1 MPWPRGRDFGVGPW
15 HEPLARRSIGA
26 VDPRFGVSVTA
37 HRVASSIAHRVMYA
51 AMRRMV
57 LATLALFGCSEL
69 EPLELDTCGNG
80 VWEPM
85 AGEDCD
91 TNTDE
96 GQCGRPGTAGACQY
110 ICSTSS
116 DCPGGR
122 QCGADRICRLPIRQF
137 RAAPGSPYAT
147 VGNQLA
153 VADLDGDTHFDLI
166 GTNARGANVLFGDGE
181 GAFFDRRSLT
191 TGAPMSRAMRAAVTA
206 PNPQRLVTPMG
217 AGVQVHGVDA
227 QRNLSA
233 VANAALPFDLGDRVR
248 LVRLPSSGLQDLIAV
263 FLEVGRTVALTT
275 FGLPSKPNVLDRALS
290 ELIPVAGDLDGD
302 GLPEL
307 VVAFGGESDVRV
319 LQLRCEDGG
328 PVATCTDE
336 LEWRDTTTVAFG
348 AAVNQLALADADAD
362 GDLDLFATTTGDIR
376 IARGRG
382 DLTFAA
388 PAVDGRVDCGDVCT
402 LLVVEDLDGDDRADY
417 VFEAALVTTSSAAAR
432 TRHEASSGEL
442 DEWSYAATGDFDGD
456 GRRDV
461 AVALEG
467 EFGIEVVYGATTPLY
482 NAFFEDTSQPIAGLV
497 AADFDGD
504 GIDDL
509 AAVLLSLEGSTV
521 VVLYGGTAGFSAPV
535 PMGRFAG
542 VRGLLP
548 VFLAGPQPGSA
559 DFRADLIVETND
571 PASSGDRIVVLI
583 ATQEHQ
589 MVSPLLLSP
598 TPVNPI
604 PALAVA
610 TGTFLSETDDEDLL
624 ILASDKVVRVPTN
637 AAGAFD
643 LQLAVTQDQS
653 VVDGTTSRR
662 LVETAQL
669 DGDAFTE
676 VIVATGTHPKP
687 DTEGRSVVVFD
698 PDSPSEDLSIVELTL
713 PDAIYSPTS
722 VRVAALP
729 PIADRVLV
737 VGFVGQGAPGGVALY
752 SIAED
757 GTVAD
762 APTVL
767 LAEEGRQVLSVE
779 VANIDSDALPELIV
793 LTETDVYSIEIR
805 DGTFV
810 WGPPIPLGDTVRP
823 PSAFATMR
831 ATDLD
836 RDGLVDLTIATEL
849 GLYVYRAVDRL
860 EVTP

>member
-1 MPWPRGRDFGVGPW
+1 
-15 HEPLARRSIGA
+15 
-26 VDPRFGVSVTA
+26 
-37 HRVASSIAHRVMYA
+37 
-51 AMRRMV
+51 MRRMV

-96 GQCGRPGTAGACQY
+96 GQCGRPGTIGACQY
-110 ICSTSS
+110 ICSTSA

-137 RAAPGSPYAT
+137 RAPPGSPYAT

-153 VADLDGDTHFDLI
+153 VADLDGDTHFDLV

-191 TGAPMSRAMRAAVTA
+191 TGAPLSRAMRAAVTA

-248 LVRLPSSGLQDLIAV
+248 LVRLPSNGLQDLLAV

-275 FGLPSKPNVLDRALS
+275 FGLPSRPTTIDESLADLRT
-290 ELIPVAGDLDGD
+290 PVAGDLDGD
-302 GLPEL
+302 RVAEL
-307 VVAFGGESDVRV
+307 AVAFAGASDVQV
-319 LQLRCEDGG
+319 LELRCEDGG
-328 PVATCTDE
+328 PVSTCTE
-336 LEWRDTTTVAFG
+336 RLQWRTAVTVAFG
-348 AAVNQLALADADAD
+348 APVERLAFADFDAD
-362 GDLDLFATTTGDIR
+362 GDLDLFAATTEDIR
-376 IARGRG
+376 VARGRG
-382 DLTFAA
+382 DLTFA
-388 PAVDGRVDCGDVCT
+388 PPVVDARVDCDGDCAV
-402 LLVVEDLDGDDRADY
+402 LLVEDLDGDGRADY
-417 VFEAALVTTSSAAAR
+417 VFDAALVTTSSAAAQA
-432 TRHEASSGEL
+432 RHEATSGEL

-467 EFGIEVVYGATTPLY
+467 EFGIEVAYGATTPLY
-482 NAFFEDTSQPIAGLV
+482 NTFFEDTAQPIAGLV

-548 VFLAGPQPGSA
+548 VFLAGPPPQSV

-610 TGTFLSETDDEDLL
+610 TGTFLAEAGDEDLL
-624 ILASDKVVRVPTN
+624 IVTSDKVVRVPTN

-653 VVDGTTSRR
+653 SVDGTTSRR

-669 DGDAFTE
+669 DDDAFTE

-687 DTEGRSVVVFD
+687 DDEGRSVVVFD
-698 PDSPSEDLSIVELTL
+698 PDSEDDVSIVELSL
-713 PDAIYSPTS
+713 PEVIYSPTS

-737 VGFVGQGAPGGVALY
+737 LGFVGAGEAPGGVALF

-767 LAEEGRQVLSVE
+767 MAEEGRQVLSVE

-805 DGTFV
+805 DGTLV
-810 WGPPIPLGDTVRP
+810 WGPPIALGETVRP

-836 RDGLVDLTIATEL
+836 RDGLVDLTIASEL
-849 GLYVYRAVDRL
+849 GLYVYRGVDRL